1 MKSLLTFILVGL
13 IIFLLFGSKES
24 YDDAV
29 PRVQRI
35 SSSAIQDIIDEIL
48 KKKPSLAPLDTVFVD
63 ATGPTTVS
71 GRFLFLDRE
80 SYVGVQYDVTAQV
93 TPSGVRITDMTSS
106 VNPELSGPFMPFKQS
121 SFSDV
126 GAAVLSARDPD
137 IRDAG
142 IEAIK
147 DMPDKI

>member
-13 IIFLLFGSKES
+13 IIFLLFGSKEG

-35 SSSAIQDIIDEIL
+35 SASIIQDLIDQVTQ
-48 KKKPSLAPLDTVFVD
+48 KKPNLAPIDTVFVD

-80 SYVGVQYDVTAQV
+80 SYSGVQYDITAEL
-93 TPSGVRITDMTSS
+93 TPMGIVITDMSGLVS
-106 VNPELSGPFMPFKQS
+106 PELSGPFMPYGRETY
-121 SFSDV
+121 SDV
-126 GAAVLSARDPD
+126 GAAVLSSRNPAVRN
-137 IRDAG
+137 AG
-142 IEAIK
+142 INGIK
-147 DMPDKI
+147 DMMDKI